1 MVETLVLPDAARV
14 TTRIAT
20 RATLAAQQC
29 TQMPQNGD
37 ERPFP
42 PICVHSC
49 VPTVARATG
58 ASGDSRNSVHC
69 HSAVNVWWW
78 NVRARVAV
86 QFTLPLGGER
96 VGVKRSGPSG
106 SVIGTLKVGSVRSGP
121 SGSATHTRPHAWGR
135 VAVQL
140 TLPNGIERTKA
151 VRSGPSGSAI
161 GTLGVEW
168 QCHPHEAARLGPSGS
183 AAYTAKWHRAYQ
195 SGTLRPEWQ
204 CDRYARGRVAVPP
217 TRGRTLGAEWQCS
230 LHCQMASSVPKRYAQ
245 ARVAVRSVRSGSS
258 GSATH
263 TRPHAWGR
271 VAVQLTLPNGIERT
285 EAVCSGSSGSAIG
298 TLRGE
303 WQYSLHCHSAV
314 NVWWWNVQAR
324 VAV

>member
-1 MVETLVLPDAARV
+1 MVVEALVLPDTARI
-14 TTRIAT
+14 TTHIAT

-29 TQMPQNGD
+29 TQMPQNGS

-42 PICVHSC
+42 SICVHSF
-49 VPTVARATG
+49 VPTAVRATG
-58 ASGDSRNSVHC
+58 APGGSWNSVHC
-69 HSAVNVWWW
+69 HSAVNVRAW
-78 NVRARVAV
+78 NV
-86 QFTLPLGGER
+86 
-96 VGVKRSGPSG
+96 
-106 SVIGTLKVGSVRSGP
+106 
-121 SGSATHTRPHAWGR
+121 
-135 VAVQL
+135 
-140 TLPNGIERTKA
+140 
-151 VRSGPSGSAI
+151 
-161 GTLGVEW
+161 
-168 QCHPHEAARLGPSGS
+168 
-183 AAYTAKWHRAYQ
+183 
-195 SGTLRPEWQ
+195 
-204 CDRYARGRVAVPP
+204 
-217 TRGRTLGAEWQCS
+217 
-230 LHCQMASSVPKRYAQ
+230 Q

>member
-1 MVETLVLPDAARV
+1 MMVETLVLPDAARV

-161 GTLGVEW
+161 GTLKGEW
-168 QCHPHEAARLGPSGS
+168 QC
-183 AAYTAKWHRAYQ
+183 
-195 SGTLRPEWQ
+195 
-204 CDRYARGRVAVPP
+204 
-217 TRGRTLGAEWQCS
+217 
-230 LHCQMASSVPKRYAQ
+230 
-245 ARVAVRSVRSGSS
+245 
-258 GSATH
+258 
-263 TRPHAWGR
+263 
-271 VAVQLTLPNGIERT
+271 
-285 EAVCSGSSGSAIG
+285 
-298 TLRGE
+298 
-303 WQYSLHCHSAV
+303 SLHCHSAV

-324 VAV
+324 VAVRSVRSGSDRYAQARVAVQVRVTFGPAGAAPSAGMRPKRGHPEPCPERSLRKQRSL